1 MNKSIITSLAAASFI
16 FAGQAALAAD
26 APKTLEPQQHGE
38 VYTSE
43 QLFIKDVDS
52 AGGGK
57 GILHG
62 EFAFRREQALPKD
75 AIKEIGWMTLK
86 PGTSIGLHSHTDN
99 EDAYLIISGRGV
111 FTDSEGNTHQ
121 VGPGDVTIA
130 RRGQSH
136 GLANQTME
144 NLVFLDIIAKND
156 AAKPLGEG
164 ENKDQQLYT
173 TDKFIVNNLV
183 QFSGGLG
190 ITQGKVA
197 FLKSQSQLDNAFT
210 EIGMATLRFGTSI
223 GKHEHTDDE
232 NAYIILY
239 GKGVYTD
246 SSGQEHVLKP
256 MSMAIASPGQ
266 SHAIRNDSMDDLV
279 FITVTAKN
287 HNAGGQSAGAEA
299 AAEAAAEQQ

>member
-16 FAGQAALAAD
+16 FAGQAMAAE

-43 QLFIKDVDS
+43 QLFIKDTENL
-52 AGGGK
+52 AGGK
-57 GILHG
+57 GTIHG
-62 EFAFRREQALPKD
+62 EYPFRREQALPKD
-75 AIKEIGWMTLK
+75 AFKEIGWITMK
-86 PGTSIGLHSHTDN
+86 PGTSVGVHSHT
-99 EDAYLIISGRGV
+99 EDEDIWMIISGRGV

-136 GLANQTME
+136 GIANQTME

-164 ENKDQQLYT
+164 ENKEQQYYPASGFT
-173 TDKFIVNNLV
+173 VNNLV
-183 QFSGGLG
+183 QYSGGLG

-197 FLKSQSQLDNAFT
+197 FLKSQSQLEHAFS
-210 EIGMATLRFGTSI
+210 EVGMATLRFGTSI

-256 MSMAIASPGQ
+256 MSMAIATPGQ

-287 HNAGGQSAGAEA
+287 HNAGAQSAGAEA